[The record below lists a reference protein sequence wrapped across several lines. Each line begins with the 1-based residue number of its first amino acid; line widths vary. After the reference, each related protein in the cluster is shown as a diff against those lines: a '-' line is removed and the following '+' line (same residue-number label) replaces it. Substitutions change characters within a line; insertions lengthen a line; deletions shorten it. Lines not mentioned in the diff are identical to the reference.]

1 MKAIQRLEKM
11 WDQNRRYTTR
21 YMLVVGGSMFI
32 HAVLA
37 VIFAMAG
44 RLGFVALNGLAI
56 GFYLLWV
63 RLFTRRAVDE
73 WMLLAL

>member
-11 WDQNRRYTTR
+11 WEQNRRYTTR

-44 RLGFVALNGLAI
+44 RLGFAAFNVLSIGLYCFCLIRFALRIA
-56 GFYLLWV
+56 
-63 RLFTRRAVDE
+63 
-73 WMLLAL
+73 